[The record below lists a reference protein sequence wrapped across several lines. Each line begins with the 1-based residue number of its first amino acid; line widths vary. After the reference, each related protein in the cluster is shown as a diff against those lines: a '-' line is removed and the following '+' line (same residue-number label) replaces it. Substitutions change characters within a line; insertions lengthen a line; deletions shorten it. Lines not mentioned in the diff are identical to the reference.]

1 MSIIKLKPSCK
12 NYLWGG
18 NKLRTEFHKQSSE
31 ENIAETWELS
41 CHPDGQSL
49 IAEGKFAGKTLQEY
63 IDWEGK
69 KVLGKN
75 CERFEKF
82 PILIKFI
89 DAKENLSI
97 QVHPSDAYALK
108 NEGQYGKTEMWYVVD
123 CEEDASLYYGAS
135 RKVDDEEFEQRLKEN
150 TVLEVLNKV
159 PVKKGDVF
167 FIEAGVVHA
176 IGKGIVIAE
185 IQQNSNLTYRV
196 YDYGRV
202 GKDGQPRE
210 LHVEKA
216 LKVMNR
222 KPMAAGKSF
231 EPHLGS
237 CEYFTVDK
245 VSLDGK
251 LMNKVTGTV
260 GEDTFLHML
269 VVEGSGKIR
278 TTEEASF
285 EKGDSI
291 LITAGS
297 GKFEL
302 NGNCQVLLSTVPSA
316 EM

>member
-18 NKLRTEFHKQSSE
+18 NKLKTEFHKHSE
-31 ENIAETWELS
+31 DEIVAETWELS
-41 CHPDGQSL
+41 CHVDGKSI
-49 IAEGKFAGKTLQEY
+49 IAEGEFAGKTLQEY
-63 IDWEGK
+63 IEWEGRK
-69 KVLGKN
+69 IFGKN
-75 CERFEKF
+75 CMRFQDF

-89 DAKENLSI
+89 DAKENLSV

-108 NEGQYGKTEMWYVVD
+108 NEGQYGKTEMWYVVE
-123 CEEDASLYYGAS
+123 CEENASLYYGFS
-135 RKVDDEEFEQRLKEN
+135 KKVGKEEFLQRLEEN
-150 TVLEVLNKV
+150 TILEVLNKV

-196 YDYGRV
+196 YDYGRI

-216 LKVMNR
+216 LEVMNR
-222 KPMAAGKSF
+222 EPMAAGKSF
-231 EPHLGS
+231 EPHLGA

-251 LMNKVTGTV
+251 LTKKMNGTV
-260 GEDTFLHML
+260 EEDTFLHVL
-269 VVEGSGKIR
+269 VVEGNGKIR
-278 TTEEASF
+278 NAQEVWF

-297 GKFEL
+297 GEFEVE
-302 NGNCQVLLSTVPSA
+302 GDCQVLLTTIPSI
-316 EM
+316 